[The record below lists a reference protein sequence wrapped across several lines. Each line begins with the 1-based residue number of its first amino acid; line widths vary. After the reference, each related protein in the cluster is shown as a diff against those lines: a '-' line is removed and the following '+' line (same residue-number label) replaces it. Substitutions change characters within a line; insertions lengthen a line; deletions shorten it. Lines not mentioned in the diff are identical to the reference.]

1 MFTIIQVQLHY
12 ADLRYDNLNRL
23 TDEEGVCGTDGY
35 AIDYTYDLV
44 GNRTQRIVTANG
56 NVLTTDY
63 TYDAD
68 TDRLVTEQH
77 TGPTSCVNIGDKR
90 YYAYANGGGFY
101 YRDTSGTR
109 IGSLK
114 AWWLGLPSVVS
125 QWLFRAL
132 CLLMPLMFFVPV
144 FAKIVSRM
152 RKTAYERYPVR
163 LSLYH
168 RCMSVFLAYLM
179 LIGPAGFQQLTQGDI
194 QYSQLCTLDWANGG
208 ETIHYTYDDNGSVT
222 TKITALTG
230 ESDPENNYLE
240 KVVYEYNL
248 ANRLETVTTEQA
260 NGDKRTAEYVYNDD
274 GIRVSAYS
282 YDVPYGQSIQ
292 NEKTVV
298 YVIDSYNHTGYA
310 QVLEELVFNKAN
322 PDPLTE
328 TPDERITYTIGD
340 DIITQS
346 SYDGSTTT
354 TEYLLYDGHG
364 STRQLVASDGS
375 TVNDSYS
382 YDGYGMM
389 LGGNPTSPSPAA
401 TSLLYAGEHFDSD
414 SQQYY
419 NRARWY
425 NPANGRFNR
434 IDPYAG
440 NSQDPQSLHKYL
452 YAHCNPINSIDPTG
466 EYSIGNVMTTVAILG
481 VLTGIF
487 NTAITGVTIAYGSQD
502 EDGKPDGAI
511 MSVSEVLGTRGFAA
525 EGGFDIIW
533 HRATRKFYAFVFG
546 AGGFSPLSY
555 FRRFRNSHGPSV
567 GIGAI
572 YNMNS
577 INEWSGTGMTATWP
591 LSVIHLLPKAMFSKS
606 KMWGA
611 LSQLAK
617 KEHNIRNSNFAV
629 QFQFSSSGPAA
640 WKLAFRSNSFTSE
653 GGLTSRPIDL
663 QSVGESLGELLGP
676 LYYKLMQL
684 PSVCDDPGNAKRL
697 VQ

>member
-109 IGSLK
+109 IGALK

-364 STRQLVASDGS
+364 STRQLAQYDTAVTIA
-375 TVNDSYS
+375 DSYS
-382 YDGYGMM
+382 YDGYGV
-389 LGGNPTSPSPAA
+389 LLQNEDNFPPNA
-401 TSLLYAGEHFDSD
+401 TQTPGYTPQQNTNLLYAGEHFDSD

-419 NRARWY
+419 NRARYY
-425 NPANGRFNR
+425 NPANG
-434 IDPYAG
+434 
-440 NSQDPQSLHKYL
+440 L
-452 YAHCNPINSIDPTG
+452 NSIPISIANDNNPTT
-466 EYSIGNVMTTVAILG
+466 N
-481 VLTGIF
+481 
-487 NTAITGVTIAYGSQD
+487 
-502 EDGKPDGAI
+502 
-511 MSVSEVLGTRGFAA
+511 
-525 EGGFDIIW
+525 
-533 HRATRKFYAFVFG
+533 
-546 AGGFSPLSY
+546 
-555 FRRFRNSHGPSV
+555 FRRRYGRR
-567 GIGAI
+567 
-572 YNMNS
+572 Y
-577 INEWSGTGMTATWP
+577 
-591 LSVIHLLPKAMFSKS
+591 L
-606 KMWGA
+606 
-611 LSQLAK
+611 
-617 KEHNIRNSNFAV
+617 
-629 QFQFSSSGPAA
+629 
-640 WKLAFRSNSFTSE
+640 
-653 GGLTSRPIDL
+653 
-663 QSVGESLGELLGP
+663 
-676 LYYKLMQL
+676 
-684 PSVCDDPGNAKRL
+684 CD
-697 VQ
+697 